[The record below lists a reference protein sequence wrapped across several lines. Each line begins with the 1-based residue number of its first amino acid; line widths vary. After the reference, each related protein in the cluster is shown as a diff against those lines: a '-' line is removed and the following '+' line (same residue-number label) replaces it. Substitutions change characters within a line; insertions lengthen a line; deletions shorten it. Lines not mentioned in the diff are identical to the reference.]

1 MSNKTVYPFG
11 TEGTLPASV
20 GLINDLKTG
29 GADKALTAQ
38 QGVVIGEAIS
48 EEDNP
53 NFLSGSLLL
62 TAGQATGQTVVDG
75 FGVTSGHLYRIMV
88 QSDDVVTTQMAIGL
102 GSNGDIVSN
111 ISTSQLRR
119 GVVIEK
125 TATTTAASSRVY
137 VTVAANKLT
146 TGGTVKARIEDLT
159 ATDSLPISSSDKF
172 IDPGKLNFLS
182 SKVEESILSWEYG
195 NLDTT
200 TGSETASASKVRS
213 TFLPIEAEPQDV
225 TLLYK
230 DRYTFGYGPASLMF
244 YDSSKAFLGT
254 TYASGAKFIRVVVD
268 MLGSG
273 IIDDLDV
280 TMYMD
285 GVRIPCGYYTPV
297 AGETAYRN
305 YIEGKSR
312 FPYIPSTA
320 VTVASFP
327 VTSGRTYSIYL
338 KSDKL
343 VTMLG
348 GTTIKFGVGGGNGT
362 KELTP
367 AQLYAG
373 YTWNVTATITQAT
386 CRLYADLSAYNYVG
400 EDFEIYV
407 KVMDSSAG
415 SLKTPYL
422 EEAGTGGG
430 SASVDKLKELGFGYR
445 GGKTSVAIL
454 HCSDI
459 HADTDRWQRISK
471 FAEDNSIVAIHTG
484 DNLKSKWGSDGG
496 FDVLSASGVSN
507 ILNCIGNHDARKN
520 NNWFAA
526 TPKEVYDILF
536 APYISGWDVVQPE
549 DAAED
554 GLLYYYKDIGTSVR
568 LIVLDMHNVNQNS
581 GDYSSRTESVE
592 GYTAAE
598 LSWFES
604 VLADAIT
611 NNKAVVVA
619 THYILD
625 NLICDIETA
634 WDEGRESPHWAETD
648 TAGYGCINTQFVD
661 AVSDFL
667 DNGGNFV
674 CWLSGHLHCS
684 QFSHSSDDE
693 RQLQVVV
700 PNASMPSFGTSSQVR
715 STTSDYQDDF
725 NLVNIYPNDGVVI
738 LDRIGSDLTKIGLR
752 QRIIAYDYKKNELL
766 YSQE

>member
-327 VTSGRTYSIYL
+327 VTSGDIFHLLEVRQTCY
-338 KSDKL
+338 D
-343 VTMLG
+343 
-348 GTTIKFGVGGGNGT
+348 
-362 KELTP
+362 
-367 AQLYAG
+367 AG
-373 YTWNVTATITQAT
+373 WN
-386 CRLYADLSAYNYVG
+386 
-400 EDFEIYV
+400 
-407 KVMDSSAG
+407 
-415 SLKTPYL
+415 
-422 EEAGTGGG
+422 
-430 SASVDKLKELGFGYR
+430 
-445 GGKTSVAIL
+445 
-454 HCSDI
+454 
-459 HADTDRWQRISK
+459 
-471 FAEDNSIVAIHTG
+471 
-484 DNLKSKWGSDGG
+484 
-496 FDVLSASGVSN
+496 
-507 ILNCIGNHDARKN
+507 
-520 NNWFAA
+520 
-526 TPKEVYDILF
+526 
-536 APYISGWDVVQPE
+536 
-549 DAAED
+549 
-554 GLLYYYKDIGTSVR
+554 
-568 LIVLDMHNVNQNS
+568 
-581 GDYSSRTESVE
+581 
-592 GYTAAE
+592 
-598 LSWFES
+598 
-604 VLADAIT
+604 
-611 NNKAVVVA
+611 
-619 THYILD
+619 
-625 NLICDIETA
+625 
-634 WDEGRESPHWAETD
+634 
-648 TAGYGCINTQFVD
+648 
-661 AVSDFL
+661 
-667 DNGGNFV
+667 
-674 CWLSGHLHCS
+674 
-684 QFSHSSDDE
+684 DD
-693 RQLQVVV
+693 
-700 PNASMPSFGTSSQVR
+700 
-715 STTSDYQDDF
+715 
-725 NLVNIYPNDGVVI
+725 
-738 LDRIGSDLTKIGLR
+738 
-752 QRIIAYDYKKNELL
+752 
-766 YSQE
+766 